1 MISIQTIAGHVLFA
15 CTVGDLGNGI
25 GDVSLD
31 SWACL
36 EGMINTVKRTG
47 HSSFYVEKGMSA
59 LGKSTTM
66 GIPGESFPI
75 NGGGLFI
82 SQFLTHNILNVINSI
97 SYLGGGSI
105 VFKRLELPK
114 VFIKESE
121 CAMLPNCSRCL
132 LLRII
137 ARRSHSKSHHFHCL
151 CQISL
156 D

>member
-31 SWACL
+31 SWSCL

-59 LGKSTTM
+59 LGKSTIT
-66 GIPGESFPI
+66 GESFPV
-75 NGGGLFI
+75 NGGGLSI
-82 SQFLTHNILNVINSI
+82 SQFLIHNILNAVNSV
-97 SYLGGGSI
+97 SDLAGGSI
-105 VFKRLELPK
+105 LFKKLELLK
-114 VFIKESE
+114 VFMNESE
-121 CAMLPNCSRCL
+121 CPMLPNCSRCL

-137 ARRSHSKSHHFHCL
+137 ARRSHSKSHHFLSC
-151 CQISL
+151 
-156 D
+156 